1 MNFLHA
7 LAIHIEF
14 VCLKE
19 DEEKEKK
26 SLMTMLLLDE
36 NNNLTWP
43 YSELD
48 DKLDIL

>member
-7 LAIHIEF
+7 LAIHIEL
-14 VCLKE
+14 VCLKK
-19 DEEKEKK
+19 EKEEEEK